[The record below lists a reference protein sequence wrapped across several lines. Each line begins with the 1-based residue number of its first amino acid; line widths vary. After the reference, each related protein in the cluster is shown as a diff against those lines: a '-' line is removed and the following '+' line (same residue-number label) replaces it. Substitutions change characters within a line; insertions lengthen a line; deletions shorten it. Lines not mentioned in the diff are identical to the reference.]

1 MSPVELG
8 KALEGLDK
16 YRDERVVLGFKTA
29 DDASVFRFNGDL
41 LLLQTLDFFT
51 PVVDDPYL
59 FGQISAANSL
69 SDIYAMGGEPLT
81 ALNVVCF
88 PKKLGMDVL
97 NEILKG
103 GMEKAFEAGIV
114 IAGGHTVDDEEP
126 KYGLSVV
133 GVVKKE
139 EMISNGGAKEG
150 DVLILTKPLGSGV
163 LTTALKKGTKS
174 ESEISEIIEAMVQLN
189 KDASL
194 IMKRYGATA
203 CTDVTGFGFL
213 GHLSEMTRA
222 SSLRAVVNSKSV
234 PILDEAIPLCREW
247 KMPGGSFEN
256 IEFLRDYVEV
266 EKGIDE
272 GVINALYDAQTSGGL
287 IIAISEGKS
296 KKMVEDLKKAGYNYS
311 SVVGFL
317 EKGSGILVK

>member
-8 KALEGLDK
+8 KALKGLDK
-16 YRDERVVLGFKTA
+16 YRDENVLVGFGTA
-29 DDASVFRFNGDL
+29 DDASVYKLSEDTY
-41 LLLQTLDFFT
+41 LLQTLDFFT
-51 PVVDDPYL
+51 PVVNDPYL

-88 PKKLGMDVL
+88 PKKLGMDIL

-103 GMEKAFEAGIV
+103 GMEKAHEAGII

-126 KYGLSVV
+126 KYGLSVT
-133 GVVKKE
+133 GIVKKD
-139 EMISNGGAKEG
+139 EMISNSTAKEG

-163 LTTALKKGTKS
+163 LTTALKKETKS
-174 ESEISEIIEAMVQLN
+174 EEDIREIIEVMSQLN
-189 KDASL
+189 KEASK
-194 IMKRYGATA
+194 IVKKFGVSA

-213 GHLSEMTRA
+213 GHLSEMTKA
-222 SSLRAVVNSKSV
+222 SKLKGVILSNEV
-234 PILDEAIPLCREW
+234 PMLDDAIPLCREW
-247 KMPGGSFEN
+247 KMPGGSFSN
-256 IEFLRDYVEV
+256 IEFLKGYVDV

-272 GVINALYDAQTSGGL
+272 GRLNCLYDAQTSGGL
-287 IIAISEGKS
+287 IIAVNEEKS
-296 KKMVEDLKKAGYNYS
+296 KKMVEELKNAGYNYS
-311 SVVGFL
+311 SIVGFL